1 MSELTGTATLT
12 RFALRRD
19 RVRILVWIGS
29 IVLLVVSTAASVKG
43 LYPTQADLDSAARAA
58 EDNAAAIA
66 FNGPPYGLDT
76 LGGQVA
82 FQVGAF
88 GLIVIAL
95 MSVFT
100 VGRLT
105 RAEEEDGRTDLVL
118 AMPVGRHAPTAAALI
133 VAVGMNLVVGA
144 LVTLGLLGQDL
155 PTAGSV
161 AFGVSFALLGL
172 AFAGVATVAAQVTEN
187 TRVVYGASGTV
198 LGASFVL
205 RAAGDVGGGELSWL
219 SPIGWAQKTRPYAGE
234 AWWPLLLLVALTVLL
249 VWGAAVLADR
259 RDIGAGLV
267 RPRPGP
273 ATASPALGS
282 PLGLAV
288 RLQRGSLIAWSVGIL
303 LTGVAYGSVGNDIQD
318 LLGDNE
324 ALNDMIARAG
334 GGDIVDSFLSTS
346 LLMLALMGSGFAIQS
361 ALRLRTEETAQRAE
375 PLLATPVARAR
386 WAASHLAIA
395 LVGSVVVLLA
405 AGLGTGVTY
414 GIVADD
420 MGRVPGMV
428 GGALAYVPALWLLVG
443 LAFAVFGLLPRAV
456 LALWGVLGLCFV
468 VGLLGE
474 VLDIPSWL
482 SDLSPFEHVPLLP
495 AAELDVVPL
504 VVLGA
509 GAVVLGAVG
518 FGTFRQRDVG

>member
-19 RVRILVWIGS
+19 RVRILVWIGA
-29 IVLLVVSTAASVKG
+29 IVILVVSTAASVKG

-76 LGGQVA
+76 VGGQVA

-118 AMPVGRHAPTAAALI
+118 AMAVGRHAPTAAALI
-133 VAVGMNLVVGA
+133 VAVGMNLVVGV
-144 LVTLGLLGQDL
+144 LVTLGLMGQDL

-161 AFGVSFALLGL
+161 AFGLSFALLGL
-172 AFAGVATVAAQVTEN
+172 AFAGVATVAAQITEN

-198 LGASFVL
+198 LGAAFVL

-234 AWWPLLLLVALTVLL
+234 TWWPLLLLVALTALL
-249 VWGAAVLADR
+249 AWGALVLANR

-267 RPRPGP
+267 PPRPGP

-282 PLGLAV
+282 PLGVAL
-288 RLQRGSLIAWSVGIL
+288 RLQRGSLIAWSFGIL

-334 GGDIVDSFLSTS
+334 GGDIVDSFLATS

-375 PLLATPVARAR
+375 PILAAPVSRAR
-386 WAASHLAIA
+386 WAVSHLVIA
-395 LVGSVVVLLA
+395 LAGSVVVLLA

-414 GIVADD
+414 GIVAGD

-428 GGALAYVPALWLLVG
+428 GGALAYVPAMWLLVG

-468 VGLLGE
+468 VGLLDE
-474 VLDIPSWL
+474 VLDLPAWV

-495 AAELDVVPL
+495 AADMQAVPL
-504 VVLGA
+504 LVLAAGAAVLGS
-509 GAVVLGAVG
+509 VG
-518 FGTFRQRDVG
+518 FASFRHRDIG